1 MAEEWEP
8 PCAEEPETFFAPD
21 FETEAEP
28 YTKEWYTDAGRLAGP
43 VRERE
48 LRAQLICLGCPFIE
62 ECAELG
68 RDEEHG
74 VWGSTTPEERKRL
87 RRGLPI
93 RSARVMSRSGHARR
107 RMAELFLQGLSID
120 EVAEMLGTKR
130 RTVLRQLNEEVAV
143 STQRSGDV
151 ALAS

>member
-1 MAEEWEP
+1 MSEWEP
-8 PCAEEPETFFAPD
+8 PCTEDPETFFAPD

-28 YTKEWYTDAGRLAGP
+28 YSKDWYADAGRLAGP

-68 RDEEHG
+68 MPEEHG
-74 VWGSTTPEERKRL
+74 VWGSLTPEERKRL
-87 RRGLPI
+87 RRGEPI
-93 RSARVMSRSGHARR
+93 RAAKVMSRSGHARR
-107 RMAELFLQGLSID
+107 RMADLFREGLSID
-120 EVAEMLGTKR
+120 AIAEMLGTTR